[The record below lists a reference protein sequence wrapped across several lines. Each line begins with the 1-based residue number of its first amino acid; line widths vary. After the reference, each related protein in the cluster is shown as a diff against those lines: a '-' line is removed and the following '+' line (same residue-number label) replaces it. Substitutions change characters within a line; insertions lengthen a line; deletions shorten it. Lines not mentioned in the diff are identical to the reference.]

1 MDEGEDLLTGL
12 NREILEE
19 LGPGVPQVEEEDW
32 ICTHYAAANK
42 LVLHFYCKVVRGH
55 FELCFC

>member
-19 LGPGVPQVEEEDW
+19 LGPGVPQVEAEDW

-42 LVLHFYCKVVRGH
+42 LVLHFYCKVVCGH
-55 FELCFC
+55 FEL

>member
-19 LGPGVPQVEEEDW
+19 LGPGVPQVEAEDW

-55 FELCFC
+55 FEL